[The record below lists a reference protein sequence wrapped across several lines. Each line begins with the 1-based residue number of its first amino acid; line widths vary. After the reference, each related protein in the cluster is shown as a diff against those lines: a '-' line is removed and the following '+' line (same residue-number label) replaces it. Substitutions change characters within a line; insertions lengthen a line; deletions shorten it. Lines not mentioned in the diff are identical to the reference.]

1 MRHRNTSI
9 IHPVPIAG
17 VLSLCTFLALTQP
30 GVARAQEFVGRSHD
44 CSISGSWMGSTSTG
58 CTFFATY
65 AAGATANAGPMS
77 VEWISGDPTLFN
89 NFPTVVTRTQGSG
102 TWRSRGQRYE
112 FTWTCYGLDGAG
124 NPVYAM
130 TVSGTGWFDGC
141 HASVF
146 EWVGEV
152 FPWPM
157 NPLVD
162 PPPVCISGTGAVDRI
177 SVDLATCPDH
187 EAVVL
192 PAERRLVTFGRRRS
206 L

>member
-1 MRHRNTSI
+1 MKLISTIVRHL
-9 IHPVPIAG
+9 PVAG
-17 VLSLCTFLALTQP
+17 ALGLCALVALAQP
-30 GVARAQEFVGRSHD
+30 AGAAAQQPTHQPSG
-44 CSISGSWMGSTSTG
+44 CSISGSWMGGVSSG

-77 VEWISGDPTLFN
+77 VEWISGDPTLFG

-130 TVSGTGWFDGC
+130 TVSGTGWLDGC
-141 HASVF
+141 DASVF

-162 PPPVCISGTGAVDRI
+162 PPLVCISGTGAADRI
-177 SVDLATCPDH
+177 SVDLATCP
-187 EAVVL
+187 
-192 PAERRLVTFGRRRS
+192 
-206 L
+206 